1 MWILLSIRY
10 LKGILVYLNTLITR
24 FGKLHTLQSHVG
36 VFMTII
42 HAFLTLSPL
51 DWVQLIGDSAWQ
63 GQRAEEGDVEKE
75 STWQRNPRGSGEV
88 RNHGL
93 KVCWQRSS
101 QRCQKQLRSRA
112 KWGMSTVD
120 LSSNGLVDWGEA
132 THVWP
137 RRGCLCDRADD
148 VWLCCTLGTCV
159 LLGAGVVPTLSIK
172 NKKLNETSA
181 HSYDVEY
188 CFYL

>member
-24 FGKLHTLQSHVG
+24 FGNVG

-101 QRCQKQLRSRA
+101 QRCQKRLRSRA

-120 LSSNGLVDWGEA
+120 LSSNGPVD
-132 THVWP
+132 
-137 RRGCLCDRADD
+137 C
-148 VWLCCTLGTCV
+148 
-159 LLGAGVVPTLSIK
+159 GAGYTRVVPTGLPVWQGRRRLVVLHTWNLCASRSRCRPNTL
-172 NKKLNETSA
+172 NKK
-181 HSYDVEY
+181 
-188 CFYL
+188 